1 MAHYEFPLR
10 FRAIYDKAVDL
21 YAKGRRDSAS
31 FFSADETAFLNANGI
46 TAQNLFDYTEDHNNY
61 GEPGFEHALAIETV
75 RRDYFLNA
83 QGGRGLVTLID
94 EAKLPA
100 KTEAVKGIEWLPRLI
115 PKAKA
120 KLRGELPASLM
131 YCCGGDRG
139 FFKEH
144 DILPAEFLALVW
156 RHLHDDN
163 AIVNWVLQRSNARA

>member
-1 MAHYEFPLR
+1 MAHYDFPLR
-10 FRAIYDKAVDL
+10 FREIYDKAVGL
-21 YAKGRRDSAS
+21 YAKGRRDPAS
-31 FFSADETAFLNANGI
+31 FFSADETAFLNTNGL
-46 TAQNLFDYTEDHNNY
+46 TAQNLFDYAEDDNNY

-75 RRDYFLNA
+75 RRDYFLSA

-94 EAKLPA
+94 EAKLPGKA
-100 KTEAVKGIEWLPRLI
+100 DAVRGIEWLPRLI

-139 FFKEH
+139 FFKRH
-144 DILPAEFLALVW
+144 DILPAEFLTVVW

-163 AIVNWVLQRSNARA
+163 AIVNWVLQRTNARS